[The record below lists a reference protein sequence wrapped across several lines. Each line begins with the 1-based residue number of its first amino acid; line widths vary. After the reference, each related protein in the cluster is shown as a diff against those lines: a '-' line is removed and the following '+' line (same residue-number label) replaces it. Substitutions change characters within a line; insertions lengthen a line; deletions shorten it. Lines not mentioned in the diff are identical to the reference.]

1 MGDFDNIFNPLF
13 SSLNEGE
20 VVDIIARDKFQGVG
34 RQYYLKDGKV
44 YQWDSTFGRSYKQGS
59 VEVGTLEDFK
69 NKVNS
74 GEIPE
79 VIFLKD
85 I

>member
-1 MGDFDNIFNPLF
+1 MGLH
-13 SSLNEGE
+13 
-20 VVDIIARDKFQGVG
+20 
-34 RQYYLKDGKV
+34 
-44 YQWDSTFGRSYKQGS
+44 FGRSYKQGS

>member
-1 MGDFDNIFNPLF
+1 MDDFDNIFNPLF
-13 SSLNEGE
+13 NSLNEGE
-20 VVDIIARDKFQGVG
+20 VLDVIARDKFQGIG

-44 YQWDSTFGRSYKQGS
+44 YQWDSTFGRNYTQKS
-59 VEVGTLEDFK
+59 VEIGTLEDFK

-79 VIFLKD
+79 VIFLRD